1 MSAIEES
8 DDAVRR
14 AGRIASRSRIAMVA
28 DFIVDR
34 SVATVRSSRA
44 LTLARLGLREFQS
57 LPPRERTLRVDRAWR
72 RAGRAHRPGVDAA
85 GPGEADARPD
95 NRRTARRLA
104 AHGEINQVMHS

>member
-57 LPPRERTLRVDRAWR
+57 LPPRERTRCALIAL
-72 RAGRAHRPGVDAA
+72 GAA
-85 GPGEADARPD
+85 
-95 NRRTARRLA
+95 LA
-104 AHGEINQVMHS
+104 AHIVLASMLPVPARPTLGLTIVALLGALLLTARSTK